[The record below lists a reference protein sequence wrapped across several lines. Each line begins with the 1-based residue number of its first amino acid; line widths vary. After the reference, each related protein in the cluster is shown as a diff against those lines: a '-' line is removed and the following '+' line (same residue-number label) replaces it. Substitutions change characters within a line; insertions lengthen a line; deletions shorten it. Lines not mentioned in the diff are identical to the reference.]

1 MKTNYLFGYFAIVAL
16 LFCSCSN
23 NDGIIDSTT
32 KVNTPTSVKLVVPT
46 GCTFLIIKYKNSSD
60 EIKTTKIPVDPK
72 AMVYG
77 QHDISSLTNLNLTF
91 NSKNDAYIDISD
103 SNNNI
108 LAQNVFVKAST
119 TTSKANDDTTITIPE
134 DAVAKYVTSDGPQTF
149 YHSSGVVM
157 FDDSWPN
164 NPVVGSVDADF
175 NDVVVDYDI
184 EAKTVD
190 ANTAPSQT
198 WREQVKVVMH
208 LRTMGGDYPQSV
220 GLYLEGLS
228 SKYIDNTSTKLT
240 IGNDNTD
247 EIPAN
252 SLKASVST
260 AEDHP
265 KIQIN
270 NLGWLNSSEA
280 QTTYYTNSKTG
291 AKQLFNN
298 RTYDKSQA
306 ERYAHDNGNA
316 PLFYNVNSGYINQ
329 GGDLFTLTV
338 IFRYKDRTSMAES
351 ESASQLADMVEAV
364 TNTEKQNF
372 YIITNSKYEIH
383 LKGYNPTP
391 DYTTYATDMAKG
403 DVTMSPTATYCTNE
417 GLVWGIKTP
426 VLTGHVWEKVSFY
439 GAYVNYKSFV
449 QSNGVQNKD
458 WYVEDGAHINVPDNS
473 KIVHNW

>member
-1 MKTNYLFGYFAIVAL
+1 MKINHLLGYLAIASL
-16 LFCSCSN
+16 LFHSCSSN
-23 NDGIIDSTT
+23 NDEIINSKTA
-32 KVNTPTSVKLVVPT
+32 NITPTSVNLVVPI
-46 GCTFLIIKYKNSSD
+46 GCRSLIIKYKNSND
-60 EIKTTKIPVDPK
+60 EIKTTEVPVDPK
-72 AMVYG
+72 ATVYK
-77 QHDISSLTNLNLTF
+77 QHDVSSLTNLKLTF
-91 NSKNDAYIDISD
+91 NSKNNAYIDIYD
-103 SNNNI
+103 SNNNV

-119 TTSKANDDTTITIPE
+119 TTSKANDTAITIPE

-164 NPVVGSVDADF
+164 NPVIGSVDADF
-175 NDVVVDYDI
+175 NDVVIDYDI
-184 EAKTVD
+184 EAKTLD

-208 LRTMGGDYPQSV
+208 VRAIGGTYPQGV

-240 IGNDNTD
+240 IGNYNTD

-252 SLKASVST
+252 SLNASVSSNG
-260 AEDHP
+260 DHP

-291 AKQLFNN
+291 IKQLFNN
-298 RTYDKSQA
+298 RTYNKFQA
-306 ERYAHDNGNA
+306 EKYTYNNGTA

-338 IFRYKDRTSMAES
+338 IFRYKDRTSMTET
-351 ESASQLADMVEAV
+351 ESAAQLSDMIEAV

-391 DYTTYATDMAKG
+391 SYTTYTTDVAKSN
-403 DVTMSPTATYCTNE
+403 VAMSSTATYCTND

-426 VLTGHVWEKVSFY
+426 VLTGHVWERVSFY
-439 GAYVNYKSFV
+439 GVYAKYKSFI
-449 QSNGVQNKD
+449 QSSGMQDKD
-458 WYVEDGAHINVPDNS
+458 WYIEDEAHINIPDNT
-473 KIVHNW
+473 KIVHDW

>member
-1 MKTNYLFGYFAIVAL
+1 M
-16 LFCSCSN
+16 
-23 NDGIIDSTT
+23 DSTT
-32 KVNTPTSVKLVVPT
+32 KIDAPTSVKLVVPT
-46 GCTFLIIKYKNSSD
+46 GCTSLIIKYKNSND
-60 EIKTTKIPVDPK
+60 EIKTTEIPVDPK
-72 AMVYG
+72 ATVYG
-77 QHDISSLTNLNLTF
+77 QHDVSSLTNLNLTF
-91 NSKNDAYIDISD
+91 KSKSDAYIDIYD

-119 TTSKANDDTTITIPE
+119 TTSRANDDTAITIPE

-149 YHSSGVVM
+149 YHSSGVAM

-190 ANTAPSQT
+190 AKTAPSQT

-208 LRTMGGDYPQSV
+208 VRTMGGDYPRNV

-228 SKYIDNTSTKLT
+228 SKYIDNTTSKLT

-252 SLKASVST
+252 SLNATVST
-260 AEDHP
+260 DGDHP

-298 RTYDKSQA
+298 RTYNESQA
-306 ERYAHDNGNA
+306 KKYGHDNNTS
-316 PLFYNVNSGYINQ
+316 LFYNVNSGYINQ

-338 IFRYKDRTSMAES
+338 IFRYKDRASMAES
-351 ESASQLADMVEAV
+351 ESASQLADMIEAV

-372 YIITNSKYEIH
+372 YIITNSGYEIH

-391 DYTTYATDMAKG
+391 GYTTYATDVTKG
-403 DVTMSPTATYCTNE
+403 NVAMSSTATYCTNE

-426 VLTGHVWEKVSFY
+426 VLTGHVWEEVSFY

-449 QSNGVQNKD
+449 QSNGVQNKN
-458 WYVEDGAHINVPDNS
+458 WYVEDGANVPDDTM
-473 KIVHNW
+473 IVHNW